1 MMIAFIIVVHRK
13 CAVTQTNP
21 ILALQPPNPNITI
34 RPVRFADVDALRSNC
49 WPERDPDSIYRFI
62 GRIRHSHKDGR
73 GLGAVV
79 VDRTRLA
86 VGYGQFVLWPRCGEI
101 SDLIIAPELR
111 SQGLG
116 TALVQYLVRGAQ
128 DMHADC
134 IEIGAALSNP
144 GAVNLYRR
152 MGFRDSYT
160 QVVNLN
166 GRDEEVLYLRIK
178 FRKG

>member
-1 MMIAFIIVVHRK
+1 
-13 CAVTQTNP
+13 VTQTHL

-34 RPVRFADVDALRSNC
+34 RPVRFADVDALRTNC

-62 GRIRHSHKDGR
+62 GRIRHTNKDGR

-79 VDRTRLA
+79 MDRTRYA
-86 VGYGQFVLWPRCGEI
+86 VGYGQFVLWPRCGEV
-101 SDLIIAPELR
+101 SDLIISPQLR

-116 TALVQYLVRGAQ
+116 TALIQYLVRGAQ
-128 DMHADC
+128 EMHADC

-166 GRDEEVLYLRIK
+166 GHDEEVLYLRIK
-178 FRKG
+178 FPRG